1 MIDFF
6 GHTID
11 LIEQAR
17 KNFRPRST
25 DDEAVLA
32 EQPDYVWDP
41 EWSYELFIKI
51 PTDISSQAVSTIS
64 INKDYVRLYP
74 LTADATSLNYNSFFP
89 ERTANNSL
97 NSKYIKNDNLN
108 GTRNLTHQNIQTPS
122 RSVNEEIVETI
133 TTTEAQRSISPIQP
147 SFITSKLKNPSLQ
160 QTVIQSTVKPSVA
173 QKYSQMD
180 YYTFLPVT
188 KPSYKQHRNNFA
200 EHNWNYVNG
209 PRTTKA
215 KTNTQILAQSQNV
228 PQPILNSVSFHDRPR
243 SSQEQNGNYPF
254 FNSVKKYK

>member
-133 TTTEAQRSISPIQP
+133 TTEAQRSISPIQP
-147 SFITSKLKNPSLQ
+147 SFITSKLKKTIVTTNSHTIHSKTFCCTEIFTNGLLHVSTSNKTII
-160 QTVIQSTVKPSVA
+160 QTT
-173 QKYSQMD
+173 QKQ
-180 YYTFLPVT
+180 FC
-188 KPSYKQHRNNFA
+188 
-200 EHNWNYVNG
+200 
-209 PRTTKA
+209 RT
-215 KTNTQILAQSQNV
+215 
-228 PQPILNSVSFHDRPR
+228 
-243 SSQEQNGNYPF
+243 
-254 FNSVKKYK
+254 